1 MSVTVDQILQRM
13 IVDAKNY
20 NPTIKISQGTENYI
34 RFATAASAIW
44 GLYKQMDWTL
54 DQIFPTT
61 MNQESLEQWA
71 NDRGLDYSNLTASEL
86 LTLILSYLRN
96 PKSGG
101 KPSDYERWALEA
113 SSTGR
118 AIDLEST
125 MISGSMPDLNAANAV
140 KPHDRENIAFTCGS
154 SDTEKNVVID
164 LGDSKEIFGIGLG
177 FITNRP
183 ATFGVFTSD
192 DGQTWT
198 RQGKLDAA
206 YWWAMA
212 TFDSVPTRYVK
223 VELEEIEALESWQT
237 ESLNEVKCFGVEIYE
252 SSDTNEAPST
262 ARCLDNFYGV
272 GTVLMLMGPSS
283 LSMRCCE
290 AVRAKCEYEGP
301 VAPREIWVNVPAK
314 ITLSLRVTVRN
325 LQQLDEDGFREDVNK
340 YFADLEPGDLF
351 IPSQIVVYAI
361 KNGGENATTIEVSKN
376 SGEYQV
382 ETDAIE
388 SYSDEKFVLGDLVV
402 Q

>member
-13 IVDAKNY
+13 LVDAKNY
-20 NPTIKISQGTENYI
+20 NPTIKISQGTETYI

-113 SSTGR
+113 SSTG
-118 AIDLEST
+118 AAAALTAS
-125 MISGSMPDLNAANAV
+125 MITGNMPNLSAANAV
-140 KPHDRENIAFTCGS
+140 KPHDRNGIAFTCGS

-192 DGQTWT
+192 DGQAWT
-198 RQGKLDAA
+198 RQGKIDAA
-206 YWWAMA
+206 YWWAMTDFSEVSA
-212 TFDSVPTRYVK
+212 RYVK

-237 ESLNEVKCFGVEIYE
+237 ESLNEVKCFGVEVYE
-252 SSDTNEAPST
+252 PTETNEAPTSS
-262 ARCLDNFYGV
+262 RCLHNHYGV
-272 GTVLMLMGPSS
+272 GTVLMLIGPST

-301 VAPREIWVNVPAK
+301 VAPREIWANVP
-314 ITLSLRVTVRN
+314 TEPVLSLRVTVQG
-325 LQQLDEDGFREDVNK
+325 LQNMDEDSFREDVAK
-340 YFADLEPGDLF
+340 YFADLEPGNLF
-351 IPSQIVVYAI
+351 IPAQIVVFVL
-361 KNGGENATTIEVSKN
+361 KNGGTNATIEVSQN
-376 SGEYQV
+376 GGEYQ
-382 ETDAIE
+382 EQTDAIPSGKTE
-388 SYSDEKFVLGDLVV
+388 QFTLGDLVV

>member
-34 RFATAASAIW
+34 RFAAAASAIW

-113 SSTGR
+113 FSTG
-118 AIDLEST
+118 AAVTLTSS
-125 MISGSMPDLNAANAV
+125 MITGNMPNLSAANAV
-140 KPHDRENIAFTCGS
+140 KPHDREGIAFTCGS

-164 LGDSKEIFGIGLG
+164 LGDSKKIFGIGLG

-192 DGQTWT
+192 DGQAWT

-206 YWWAMA
+206 YWWAMTDFSEVSA
-212 TFDSVPTRYVK
+212 RYVK

-237 ESLNEVKCFGVEIYE
+237 ESLNEVKCFGVEVYE
-252 SSDTNEAPST
+252 SSESNEIPAT
-262 ARCLDNFYGV
+262 ARCLDNHYGV
-272 GTVLMLMGPSS
+272 GTVLMLIGPST

-301 VAPREIWVNVPAK
+301 VAPREIWANVP
-314 ITLSLRVTVRN
+314 TEPVLSLRVTVQG
-325 LQQLDEDGFREDVNK
+325 LQNMDEEAFREDVVK

-351 IPSQIVVYAI
+351 IPAQIVVYVL
-361 KNGGENATTIEVSKN
+361 KNGGTNATIEVKQN
-376 SGEYQV
+376 GGDYQ
-382 ETDAIE
+382 EQTDAIPSGKTE
-388 SYSDEKFVLGDLVV
+388 QFTLGDLVV

>member
-101 KPSDYERWALEA
+101 KPIDYERWALEA

-118 AIDLEST
+118 AIELEST

-164 LGDSKEIFGIGLG
+164 FGNSKKIFGIGLG

-183 ATFGVFTSD
+183 ATFGIYTSD
-192 DGQTWT
+192 DAQTWT
-198 RQGKLDAA
+198 KQGKVDAA
-206 YWWAMA
+206 YWWAMT
-212 TFDSVPTRYVK
+212 TFDSVSTRYVK

-301 VAPREIWVNVPAK
+301 VAPREIWVNVPVE

-376 SGEYQV
+376 GGEYQV

>member
-1 MSVTVDQILQRM
+1 MAVTVDQIFQRM
-13 IVDAKNY
+13 VTDAKNIDPLI
-20 NPTIKISQGTENYI
+20 NISQGTETYI

-61 MNQESLEQWA
+61 MNQANLEQWA

-113 SSTGR
+113 SSTGK
-118 AIDLEST
+118 AVELESS
-125 MISGSMPDLNAANAV
+125 MISGNMPDLSAANAV

-154 SDTEKNVVID
+154 SDTEKYVVID
-164 LGDSKEIFGIGLG
+164 LGGSKEIFGIGLG

-183 ATFGVFTSD
+183 ASFNVYTSD
-192 DGQTWT
+192 DGSTWT
-198 RQGKLDAA
+198 KQGKVDAA

-212 TFDSVPTRYVK
+212 TFESVSTRYVK
-223 VELEEIEALESWQT
+223 VELDEIEALESWQT
-237 ESLNEVKCFGVEIYE
+237 ASLNAVKCFGIEIYE
-252 SSDTNEAPST
+252 PAESDEAPST
-262 ARCLDNFYGV
+262 SRCLKNHYGV
-272 GTVLMLMGPSS
+272 GTVLMLIGPST

-290 AVRAKCEYEGP
+290 AVRVKCEDEGP
-301 VAPREIWVNVPAK
+301 VAPREIWVNVPVET
-314 ITLSLRVTVRN
+314 TLSLRVTVSDLSN
-325 LQQLDEDGFREDVNK
+325 MNEDGFREDVTK
-340 YFADLEPGDLF
+340 YFADLSAGDLF
-351 IPSQIVVYAI
+351 IPAQIVVFVL
-361 KNGGENATTIEVSKN
+361 KHGGSNAVVEVSKN
-376 SGEYQV
+376 GGAWQEQTSAIYPEN
-382 ETDAIE
+382 ETDQ
-388 SYSDEKFVLGDLVV
+388 FVLGELVV

>member
-34 RFATAASAIW
+34 RFAAAASAIW

-113 SSTGR
+113 SSTGK
-118 AIDLEST
+118 AIGLESSMITGT
-125 MISGSMPDLNAANAV
+125 MPNLSAANAV
-140 KPHDRENIAFTCGS
+140 KPHDREGIAFTCGS

-164 LGDSKEIFGIGLG
+164 LGDSKKIFGIGLG

-192 DGQTWT
+192 DGQAWA

-206 YWWAMA
+206 YWWAMTDFSEVSA
-212 TFDSVPTRYVK
+212 RYVK

-301 VAPREIWVNVPAK
+301 VAPREIWVNVPVE

-361 KNGGENATTIEVSKN
+361 KNGGEDATTIEVSKN
-376 SGEYQV
+376 GGEYQV
-382 ETDAIE
+382 ETDAID
-388 SYSDEKFVLGDLVV
+388 SYSTEKFVLGDLVV

>member
-34 RFATAASAIW
+34 RFAAAASAIW

-101 KPSDYERWALEA
+101 KPADYERWALEA
-113 SSTGR
+113 SSSGK
-118 AIDLEST
+118 AIGLESS
-125 MISGSMPDLNAANAV
+125 MISGTMPDLNAANAV

-183 ATFGVFTSD
+183 ATFGIYTSD
-192 DGQTWT
+192 DAQTWT
-198 RQGKLDAA
+198 KQGKVNAA

-212 TFDSVPTRYVK
+212 TFDSVSTRYVK

-237 ESLNEVKCFGVEIYE
+237 EALNTVKCFGVEIYG
-252 SSDTNEAPST
+252 SSNTIETPST
-262 ARCLDNFYGV
+262 ARCLDNYYGV
-272 GTVLMLMGPSS
+272 GTVLMLLGPGT

-290 AVRAKCEYEGP
+290 AIRAKCEYEGP
-301 VAPREIWVNVPAK
+301 VAPREIWVNVPVE

>member
-13 IVDAKNY
+13 IVDAQNY

-34 RFATAASAIW
+34 RFAAAASAIW

-113 SSTGR
+113 FSTG
-118 AIDLEST
+118 AAVTLTSS
-125 MISGSMPDLNAANAV
+125 MITGNMPNLSAANAV
-140 KPHDRENIAFTCGS
+140 KPHDREGIAFTCGS
-154 SDTEKNVVID
+154 NDTGKGVIIN
-164 LGDSKEIFGIGLG
+164 LGGSKAIIGIGLG

-183 ATFGVFTSD
+183 ASFGVFTSD
-192 DGQTWT
+192 DGQAWT
-198 RQGKLDAA
+198 RQGKLDMA
-206 YWWAMA
+206 YWWAMTDFSEVSA
-212 TFDSVPTRYVK
+212 RYVK

-237 ESLNEVKCFGVEIYE
+237 ESLNEVKCFGIEIYVP
-252 SSDTNEAPST
+252 SDSNEAPTSS
-262 ARCLDNFYGV
+262 RCLKNYYGV

-301 VAPREIWVNVPAK
+301 VAPREIWTNVP
-314 ITLSLRVTVRN
+314 TEPVLSLRVTVQG
-325 LQQLDEDGFREDVNK
+325 LQNMDEEAFREDVAK

-351 IPSQIVVYAI
+351 IPAQIVVYVL
-361 KNGGENATTIEVSKN
+361 KNGGTNATIAVSQN
-376 SGEYQV
+376 GGAYQ
-382 ETDAIE
+382 EQTDAIPSGKTE
-388 SYSDEKFVLGDLVV
+388 QFTLGDLEV
-402 Q
+402 QQ

>member
-34 RFATAASAIW
+34 RFAASASAIW
-44 GLYKQMDWTL
+44 GIYKQLDWTL

-71 NDRGLDYSNLTASEL
+71 NNRGLDYSNLTASEL

-113 SSTGR
+113 SSTGK
-118 AIDLEST
+118 AIGLESS
-125 MISGSMPDLNAANAV
+125 MITGNMPNLSAANAV
-140 KPHDRENIAFTCGS
+140 KPHDRESIAFTCGS
-154 SDTEKNVVID
+154 NDTGKGVIIN

-192 DGQTWT
+192 DGQAWT

-206 YWWAMA
+206 YWWAMTDFSEVSA
-212 TFDSVPTRYVK
+212 RYVK

-237 ESLNEVKCFGVEIYE
+237 ESLNEVKCFGVEIYVP
-252 SSDTNEAPST
+252 SDSNEAPTSS
-262 ARCLDNFYGV
+262 RCLKNYYGV
-272 GTVLMLMGPSS
+272 GTALMLMGPSS

-301 VAPREIWVNVPAK
+301 VAPREIWANVP
-314 ITLSLRVTVRN
+314 TEPVLSLRVTVQG
-325 LQQLDEDGFREDVNK
+325 LQNMDEEAFREDVVK

-351 IPSQIVVYAI
+351 IPAQIVVYVL
-361 KNGGENATTIEVSKN
+361 KNGGTNATIEVKQN
-376 SGEYQV
+376 GGDYQ
-382 ETDAIE
+382 EQTDAIPSGKTE
-388 SYSDEKFVLGDLVV
+388 QFTLGDLVV

>member
-13 IVDAKNY
+13 IVDAINY

-118 AIDLEST
+118 AIELEST

-140 KPHDRENIAFTCGS
+140 KPHDRETIAFTCGS
-154 SDTEKNVVID
+154 SDTEKNVIID
-164 LGDSKEIFGIGLG
+164 LGDSEAIFGIGLG

-212 TFDSVPTRYVK
+212 TFDSVSTRYVK

-262 ARCLDNFYGV
+262 ARCLDNYYGV

-290 AVRAKCEYEGP
+290 AIRAKCEYEGP
-301 VAPREIWVNVPAK
+301 VAPREIWVNVPVE

-376 SGEYQV
+376 GGEYQV
-382 ETDAIE
+382 ETDAID

>member
-34 RFATAASAIW
+34 RFAASASAIW
-44 GLYKQMDWTL
+44 GIYKQLDWTL

-71 NDRGLDYSNLTASEL
+71 NNRGLDYSNLTASEL

-113 SSTGR
+113 SSTGK
-118 AIDLEST
+118 AIGLESS
-125 MISGSMPDLNAANAV
+125 MITGNMPNLSAANAV
-140 KPHDRENIAFTCGS
+140 KPHDRESIAFTGS
-154 SDTEKNVVID
+154 KAI
-164 LGDSKEIFGIGLG
+164 IGIGLG

-192 DGQTWT
+192 DGQAWT

-206 YWWAMA
+206 YWWAMTDFSEVSA
-212 TFDSVPTRYVK
+212 RYVK

-237 ESLNEVKCFGVEIYE
+237 ESLNEVKCFGVEIYVP
-252 SSDTNEAPST
+252 SDSNEAPTSS
-262 ARCLDNFYGV
+262 RCLKNYYGV
-272 GTVLMLMGPSS
+272 GTALMLMGPSS

-301 VAPREIWVNVPAK
+301 VAPREIWANVP
-314 ITLSLRVTVRN
+314 TEPVLSLRVTVQG
-325 LQQLDEDGFREDVNK
+325 LQNMDEEAFREDVVK

-351 IPSQIVVYAI
+351 IPAQIVVYVL
-361 KNGGENATTIEVSKN
+361 KNGGTNATIEVKQN
-376 SGEYQV
+376 GGDYQ
-382 ETDAIE
+382 EQTDAIPSGKTE
-388 SYSDEKFVLGDLVV
+388 QFTLGDLVV

>member
-34 RFATAASAIW
+34 RFAASASAIW
-44 GLYKQMDWTL
+44 GVYKQLDWTL

-71 NDRGLDYSNLTASEL
+71 NNRGLDYSNLTASEL

-113 SSTGR
+113 SSTGK
-118 AIDLEST
+118 AVELESS
-125 MISGSMPDLNAANAV
+125 MISGNMPDLSAANTV

-164 LGDSKEIFGIGLG
+164 FGNSKEIFGIGLG

-183 ATFGVFTSD
+183 ATFGIYTSD
-192 DGQTWT
+192 DAQTWT
-198 RQGKLDAA
+198 KQGKVDAA
-206 YWWAMA
+206 YWWAIA
-212 TFDSVPTRYVK
+212 TFDSVSTRYVK

-237 ESLNEVKCFGVEIYE
+237 EALNTVKCFGVEIYE

-290 AVRAKCEYEGP
+290 AIRAKCEYEGP
-301 VAPREIWVNVPAK
+301 VAPREIWVNVPVEK
-314 ITLSLRVTVRN
+314 TLSLRVTVRN

-376 SGEYQV
+376 GGEYQV
-382 ETDAIE
+382 ETDAID
-388 SYSDEKFVLGDLVV
+388 SYSTEKFVLGDLVV

>member
-20 NPTIKISQGTENYI
+20 NSTIKISQGTENYI
-34 RFATAASAIW
+34 RFAAAASAIW

-113 SSTGR
+113 SSTGK
-118 AIDLEST
+118 AIGLESS
-125 MISGSMPDLNAANAV
+125 MITGNMPNLSAANAV
-140 KPHDRENIAFTCGS
+140 KPHDRESIAFTCGS
-154 SDTEKNVVID
+154 NDTDKGVIIN
-164 LGDSKEIFGIGLG
+164 LGGSKAIIGIGLG

-192 DGQTWT
+192 DGQAWT

-206 YWWAMA
+206 YWWAMTDFSEVSA
-212 TFDSVPTRYVK
+212 RYVK

-237 ESLNEVKCFGVEIYE
+237 ESLNEVKCFGVEVYE
-252 SSDTNEAPST
+252 SSESNELPAT
-262 ARCLDNFYGV
+262 ARCLDNHYGV
-272 GTVLMLMGPSS
+272 GTVLMLIGPST

-301 VAPREIWVNVPAK
+301 VAPREIWANVP
-314 ITLSLRVTVRN
+314 TEPVLSLRVTVQG
-325 LQQLDEDGFREDVNK
+325 LQNMDEEAFREDVAK

-351 IPSQIVVYAI
+351 IPAQIVVYVL
-361 KNGGENATTIEVSKN
+361 KNGGTNATIAVSQN
-376 SGEYQV
+376 GGAYQ
-382 ETDAIE
+382 EQTDAIPSGKTE
-388 SYSDEKFVLGDLVV
+388 QFTLGDLEV
-402 Q
+402 QQ

>member
-13 IVDAKNY
+13 IVDAINY

-34 RFATAASAIW
+34 RFAAAASAIW

-118 AIDLEST
+118 AIELEST
-125 MISGSMPDLNAANAV
+125 MISGNMPDLNAANAV

-164 LGDSKEIFGIGLG
+164 LGDSKKIFGIGLG

-183 ATFGVFTSD
+183 TTFGVFTSD

-212 TFDSVPTRYVK
+212 TFDSVSTRYVK

-237 ESLNEVKCFGVEIYE
+237 EALNTVKCFGVEIYE

-290 AVRAKCEYEGP
+290 AIRAKCEYEGP
-301 VAPREIWVNVPAK
+301 VAPREIWVNVPVEK
-314 ITLSLRVTVRN
+314 TLSLRVTVRN

-376 SGEYQV
+376 GGEYQV
-382 ETDAIE
+382 ETDAID
-388 SYSDEKFVLGDLVV
+388 SYSTEKFVLGDLVV

>member
-34 RFATAASAIW
+34 RFAAAASAIW

-86 LTLILSYLRN
+86 LTLILSYIRN

-113 SSTGR
+113 FSTG
-118 AIDLEST
+118 AAATLTSS
-125 MISGSMPDLNAANAV
+125 MITGNMPNLSAANAV
-140 KPHDRENIAFTCGS
+140 KPHDHESIAFTCGS
-154 SDTEKNVVID
+154 NDTGKGVIIN
-164 LGDSKEIFGIGLG
+164 LGGSKAIIGIGLG

-192 DGQTWT
+192 DGQAWT

-206 YWWAMA
+206 YWWAMTDFSEVSA
-212 TFDSVPTRYVK
+212 RYVK

-252 SSDTNEAPST
+252 PSESNEVPAT
-262 ARCLDNFYGV
+262 VRCLDNHYGV
-272 GTVLMLMGPSS
+272 GTVLMLIGPST

-301 VAPREIWVNVPAK
+301 VAPREIWANVP
-314 ITLSLRVTVRN
+314 TEPVLSLRVTVQG
-325 LQQLDEDGFREDVNK
+325 LQNMDEEAFREDVVK

-351 IPSQIVVYAI
+351 IPAQIVVYVL
-361 KNGGENATTIEVSKN
+361 KNGGTNATIEVKQN
-376 SGEYQV
+376 GGDYQ
-382 ETDAIE
+382 EQTDAIPSGKTE
-388 SYSDEKFVLGDLVV
+388 QFTLGDLVV

>member
-20 NPTIKISQGTENYI
+20 NPTIKISQGTETYI

-61 MNQESLEQWA
+61 MNQASLEQWA

-113 SSTGR
+113 SSTGK
-118 AIDLEST
+118 AVELESS
-125 MISGSMPDLNAANAV
+125 MISGNMPDLSAANTV

-154 SDTEKNVVID
+154 SDTEKYVVID
-164 LGDSKEIFGIGLG
+164 LGGSKEIFGIGLG

-183 ATFGVFTSD
+183 ASFNVYTSD
-192 DGQTWT
+192 DGSTWT
-198 RQGKLDAA
+198 KQGKLDAA
-206 YWWAMA
+206 YWWAMTDFSEVSA
-212 TFDSVPTRYVK
+212 RYVK

-237 ESLNEVKCFGVEIYE
+237 ESLNEVKCFGVEVYE
-252 SSDTNEAPST
+252 SSESNEVPAT
-262 ARCLDNFYGV
+262 ARCLDNHYGV
-272 GTVLMLMGPSS
+272 GTVLMLIGPST

-301 VAPREIWVNVPAK
+301 VAPREIWANVP
-314 ITLSLRVTVRN
+314 TEPVLSLRVTVQGWQN
-325 LQQLDEDGFREDVNK
+325 MDEEAFREDVVK

-351 IPSQIVVYAI
+351 IPAQIVVYVL
-361 KNGGENATTIEVSKN
+361 KNGGTNATIEVKQN
-376 SGEYQV
+376 GGDYQ
-382 ETDAIE
+382 EQTDAIPSGKTE
-388 SYSDEKFVLGDLVV
+388 QFTLGDLEV
-402 Q
+402 QQ

>member
-13 IVDAKNY
+13 IVDARNY
-20 NPTIKISQGTENYI
+20 NPTIAISQGTEIYI

-44 GLYKQMDWTL
+44 GLYKQLDWTL

-96 PKSGG
+96 PQSGG
-101 KPSDYERWALEA
+101 KPTDYERWALAASASGAASALEA
-113 SSTGR
+113 SMFSSDM
-118 AIDLEST
+118 ASF
-125 MISGSMPDLNAANAV
+125 SAANAV
-140 KPHDRENIAFTCGS
+140 KPHDRDGIAFACGS
-154 SDTEKNVVID
+154 NDTGENVIID
-164 LGDSKEIFGIGLG
+164 FGYSKSIIGVGLG

-183 ATFGVFTSD
+183 ASFGVFTSD
-192 DGQTWT
+192 DGQAWA
-198 RQGKLDAA
+198 RQGKIDAT
-206 YWWAMA
+206 YWWAM
-212 TFDSVPTRYVK
+212 TEFDEISARYVK
-223 VELEEIEALESWQT
+223 IELEEIEALESWQT

-252 SSDTNEAPST
+252 PSDADEAPST
-262 ARCLDNFYGV
+262 ARCLDNYYGV
-272 GTVLMLMGPSS
+272 GTVLMLLGPNT

-301 VAPREIWVNVPAK
+301 VAPREIGANVPTEAV
-314 ITLSLRVTVRN
+314 LSLRVTVQG
-325 LQQLDEDGFREDVNK
+325 LQNLDENAFREDVIK

-351 IPSQIVVYAI
+351 IPAQIVVYVL
-361 KNGGENATTIEVSKN
+361 KNGGTNASIEVSEN
-376 SGEYQV
+376 GGEYQ
-382 ETDAIE
+382 EQTDAIQSGKTE
-388 SYSDEKFVLGDLVV
+388 QFTLGELAV

>member
-20 NPTIKISQGTENYI
+20 NQTIKISQGTETYI

-86 LTLILSYLRN
+86 LTFILSYLRN

-113 SSTGR
+113 SSTGK
-118 AIDLEST
+118 AIGLESS
-125 MISGSMPDLNAANAV
+125 MISGNMPDLNAANAV

-164 LGDSKEIFGIGLG
+164 FGDSKKIFGIGLG

-183 ATFGVFTSD
+183 AAFGIYTSD
-192 DGQTWT
+192 DAQTWT
-198 RQGKLDAA
+198 KQGKVDAA
-206 YWWAMA
+206 YWWAMTDFSEVSA
-212 TFDSVPTRYVK
+212 RYVK

-237 ESLNEVKCFGVEIYE
+237 EALNTVKCFGVEIYE

-301 VAPREIWVNVPAK
+301 VAPREIWVNVPVE
-314 ITLSLRVTVRN
+314 ITLSLRVTVRK

-376 SGEYQV
+376 GGEYQV
-382 ETDAIE
+382 ETDAID
-388 SYSDEKFVLGDLVV
+388 SYSTGKFVLGDLVV

>member
-1 MSVTVDQILQRM
+1 M
-13 IVDAKNY
+13 IVDAINY

-118 AIDLEST
+118 AIELEST

-140 KPHDRENIAFTCGS
+140 KPHDRETIAFTCGS
-154 SDTEKNVVID
+154 SDTEKNVIID
-164 LGDSKEIFGIGLG
+164 LGDSEAIFGIGLG

-212 TFDSVPTRYVK
+212 TFDSVSTRYVK

-262 ARCLDNFYGV
+262 ARCLDNYYGV

-290 AVRAKCEYEGP
+290 AIRAKCEYEGP
-301 VAPREIWVNVPAK
+301 VAPREIWVNVPVE

-376 SGEYQV
+376 GGEYQV
-382 ETDAIE
+382 ETDAID

>member
-20 NPTIKISQGTENYI
+20 NPTIKISQGTETYI

-44 GLYKQMDWTL
+44 GLYKQMDWPL

-86 LTLILSYLRN
+86 LTFILSYLRN

-113 SSTGR
+113 SSTGK
-118 AIDLEST
+118 AIGLESSR
-125 MISGSMPDLNAANAV
+125 IYGNMPDLNAANPV

-177 FITNRP
+177 FITKRP
-183 ATFGVFTSD
+183 ATFGIYTSD
-192 DGQTWT
+192 DAQTWT
-198 RQGKLDAA
+198 KQGKVDAA

-212 TFDSVPTRYVK
+212 TFDSVSTRYVK

-237 ESLNEVKCFGVEIYE
+237 EALNTVKCFGVEIYVP
-252 SSDTNEAPST
+252 SDSNEAPTSS
-262 ARCLDNFYGV
+262 RCLKNYYGV

-301 VAPREIWVNVPAK
+301 VAPREIWVNVPVE
-314 ITLSLRVTVRN
+314 ITLSLRVTVRK

-376 SGEYQV
+376 GGEYQV
-382 ETDAIE
+382 ETDAID
-388 SYSDEKFVLGDLVV
+388 SYSTEKFVLGDLVV